1 MPKTQCFKSPDPQFC
16 KDRVKHCLDS
26 GCLTGT
32 EMFQS
37 SVISSQRLPQELS
50 ERIGLNIFTDP
61 FYDDKAVIIC
71 VVQHSKGFQISQAS
85 LYDPQSGEGS
95 ELQG

>member
-1 MPKTQCFKSPDPQFC
+1 
-16 KDRVKHCLDS
+16 
-26 GCLTGT
+26 
-32 EMFQS
+32 MFQS

-71 VVQHSKGFQISQAS
+71 AVQHSKGFQISQAS